1 MGAMSACIG
10 MINSKSQK
18 ESQFSFDSQNNF
30 TLGDK
35 RRRYRLQ
42 QRSNSQV
49 FVPIKKEEE
58 FLISNLNEENNNM
71 QLNNKIINN
80 EKNQEHGKTINNSF
94 IIDNKIKKL
103 KLRGKSNVCI
113 KKKVLNNTDD
123 NCDIIECEDEFGL
136 GSDILNS
143 IKKNDFLSERM
154 VNYIPNQK
162 PNAITNNIRTIK
174 PYSIKQENGKENE
187 NDSENNNNNNNGIL
201 NDSFN
206 NKDLNMEL
214 SVTKPKINTIDVQR
228 STIFGN
234 LVNNEE
240 NGGKTLDNE
249 NNKSKKE
256 NSIRDNKKEE
266 NQNKENKLLVIKDYY
281 EGGITN
287 LKYNNVYKISK
298 ANNISFSDKI
308 EGINKNIEKNN
319 SLNVKEVTKSS
330 SDIIPKNSGIKSS
343 NKKKIDFNNCKID
356 NNINFNID
364 NTNLNSNNNNLN
376 NNINNINNFNNISSI
391 NSDLNNNNFIDAS
404 SNMTY
409 FLSLEKSHRKP
420 TSSRFDAKVLSL
432 RKNNH
437 ANSNASLSSKEIS
450 SNNYR
455 NSVRV
460 NKYKWKLLPKQ
471 KYNTQIYKSL
481 INIPFSRDSQS
492 LLLNDEDQKNLNLTL
507 KYNNTENNKVIS
519 EIKKQK
525 EQQDKVIKSLENKI
539 KNLEKKINEEKN
551 KEEQNNQKITKLEEF
566 MDKNNNK
573 KNNSHH
579 NKEKKVKE
587 NLINSFN
594 NNDITSPEKQKDV
607 KIKKLEEQLNIVKK
621 NNKLNQTL
629 LKKKDKQIK
638 NLIHSKNKQ
647 DEIIKQYEFIKNNS
661 TKNNNITHNYT
672 TKGNKKIKINFL
684 EDNSNSITNNN
695 LISNSNTNLTE
706 SKISLSDLRNNK
718 NLNNSINLKINNYD
732 YRDKDNKN
740 YEGKKLKK
748 YHKKENSIT
757 IHKHFFK
764 NSSSNITDCSGFEQD
779 NVKTRSS
786 MRESNKLKS
795 TKNSNIKNNK
805 KFNASNK
812 NSSSNI
818 SYYNYC
824 NDLSNKSKN
833 NYNTKI
839 TLNKMK
845 MYRLNTSLNLTLNNE
860 NNINKLFQAPKTG
873 TRKSKD
879 EEINLNLEIN
889 PNTSK
894 TARKKFSFNKSN
906 KSLRKSSE
914 KNLKEMYLRAGTVKN
929 EENNANNNSS
939 NINNV
944 KSFSY
949 CEIPSLTQ
957 KNSFSNG
964 NNNLTITNKSNKDI
978 NLSLSP
984 FFPSNFSNKN
994 HKDNMNLEEKLNFSE
1009 SLNNIHILNQE
1020 SKSNLNEQSQ
1030 DMNEIYKKL
1039 YDEGYLRY
1047 RQLTENTQNEENV
1060 IDELINLKFCMANE
1074 LFELKVDNE
1083 DLMSDVKN
1091 KFLDIFFEEKDYG
1104 EKEKRYIDNN
1114 ILFLNKEGLIDL
1126 NKKVKEINLKNNEVI
1141 IPVLKDMTS

>member
-1 MGAMSACIG
+1 MSACIG
-10 MINSKSQK
+10 MMNSKSMK
-18 ESQFSFDSQNNF
+18 ETQFSFDSQNNF

-35 RRRYRLQ
+35 RRQFRLQ

-58 FLISNLNEENNNM
+58 FLISNLNEDNNIIKINDKIK
-71 QLNNKIINN
+71 NND
-80 EKNQEHGKTINNSF
+80 KNQEREKTINNSYIF
-94 IIDNKIKKL
+94 DNKVKKL

-113 KKKVLNNTDD
+113 KKKILNNTDD

-143 IKKNDFLSERM
+143 IKNKDLLSEKRF
-154 VNYIPNQK
+154 NYIQNQ
-162 PNAITNNIRTIK
+162 NQNTITNNIKTIK
-174 PYSIKQENGKENE
+174 SYSMKQENGKENE
-187 NDSENNNNNNNGIL
+187 NEYENNNNGIL

-240 NGGKTLDNE
+240 NGGKTLENE

-256 NSIRDNKKEE
+256 NSIKDNKMEE
-266 NQNKENKLLVIKDYY
+266 SKNNEKKLLVIKDYY
-281 EGGITN
+281 DGGITN
-287 LKYNNVYKISK
+287 LKYNNLFKISK
-298 ANNISFSDKI
+298 ANNISFSDKT

-319 SLNVKEVTKSS
+319 SIYIKGNMKSS
-330 SDIIPKNSGIKSS
+330 PDIIPKNSSIKSS
-343 NKKKIDFNNCKID
+343 NKKKIDFNNCKIE

-364 NTNLNSNNNNLN
+364 NSNINNNNNNNLN
-376 NNINNINNFNNISSI
+376 NNTNNINNFNNISSI

-437 ANSNASLSSKEIS
+437 ANSNASISSKEIS

-492 LLLNDEDQKNLNLTL
+492 LLLNEEDQKNLNLTL
-507 KYNNTENNKVIS
+507 KYNSTENNKVIS

-551 KEEQNNQKITKLEEF
+551 KEEQNNQKITKLEEY
-566 MDKNNNK
+566 MDKNKIK
-573 KNNSHH
+573 KNN
-579 NKEKKVKE
+579 KEKIKE
-587 NLINSFN
+587 NLIKSFN
-594 NNDITSPEKQKDV
+594 NSDIASPEQQKDF
-607 KIKKLEEQLNIVKK
+607 KIKKLEEQLDIVKK

-629 LKKKDKQIK
+629 LKKKDKQIQ

-661 TKNNNITHNYT
+661 TKNNNIIHNYT
-672 TKGNKKIKINFL
+672 TKGNKKINFL
-684 EDNSNSITNNN
+684 DDNSNFMTNHN
-695 LISNSNTNLTE
+695 LISNSNTNLSE

-732 YRDKDNKN
+732 KRDKDFN
-740 YEGKKLKK
+740 YEGEKFKK
-748 YHKKENSIT
+748 YHKKENSLT
-757 IHKHFFK
+757 INKHFFK
-764 NSSSNITDCSGFEQD
+764 NSSSNITDCSGFEQE
-779 NVKTRSS
+779 NLKTRTS
-786 MRESNKLKS
+786 MRESNKLKLS
-795 TKNSNIKNNK
+795 KNSNIKNSK
-805 KFNASNK
+805 KFNVSTK
-812 NSSSNI
+812 NSTSNI

-845 MYRLNTSLNLTLNNE
+845 MYKLNTSLNLTLNNDSK
-860 NNINKLFQAPKTG
+860 INKLFKPPKTG
-873 TRKSKD
+873 TRKSKKED
-879 EEINLNLEIN
+879 VNFNLEIN

-894 TARKKFSFNKSN
+894 TARKKFSLNKSN
-906 KSLRKSSE
+906 KSLRKSIE
-914 KNLKEMYLRAGTVKN
+914 KNMKEMYLRAGTVKN

-949 CEIPSLTQ
+949 NEIPLLTQ
-957 KNSFSNG
+957 KNSFSNT
-964 NNNLTITNKSNKDI
+964 NNNITITNKSNKDI
-978 NLSLSP
+978 NLSLSR
-984 FFPSNFSNKN
+984 FFPTNFSNKN
-994 HKDNMNLEEKLNFSE
+994 HKDNPSLEEKLNFSE
-1009 SLNNIHILNQE
+1009 SINNIQILNQE
-1020 SKSNLNEQSQ
+1020 SKTNLNEQSQ
-1030 DMNEIYKKL
+1030 DLNEIYKKL
-1039 YDEGYLRY
+1039 FDEGYLRY
-1047 RQLTENTQNEENV
+1047 RQLTENSQNEENV
-1060 IDELINLKFCMANE
+1060 IIDELINLKFCMANE
-1074 LFELKVDNE
+1074 LFDIKVDKE
-1083 DLMSDVKN
+1083 DLMMDVKN
-1091 KFLDIFFEEKDYG
+1091 KFLDVFFEEKDSG

-1114 ILFLNKEGLIDL
+1114 ILFLNKEGLIDI

>member
-10 MINSKSQK
+10 MMNSKSMK
-18 ESQFSFDSQNNF
+18 ETQFSFDSQNNF

-35 RRRYRLQ
+35 RKQFRLQ

-58 FLISNLNEENNNM
+58 FLISNINEENNIIKINDKIK
-71 QLNNKIINN
+71 NND
-80 EKNQEHGKTINNSF
+80 KNQEREKTINNSYIF
-94 IIDNKIKKL
+94 DNKIKKL

-113 KKKVLNNTDD
+113 KKKLLNNTDD

-143 IKKNDFLSERM
+143 IKNKDLLSEKRI
-154 VNYIPNQK
+154 NYIPNQNQ
-162 PNAITNNIRTIK
+162 NAITNNIKTIK
-174 PYSIKQENGKENE
+174 SYSMKQENGKENE
-187 NDSENNNNNNNGIL
+187 NEYENNNNGIL

-214 SVTKPKINTIDVQR
+214 SVTKPKLNTIDAQR

-240 NGGKTLDNE
+240 NGGKTLENE

-256 NSIRDNKKEE
+256 NSIKDNKLEE
-266 NQNKENKLLVIKDYY
+266 SKNNEKKLLVIKDYY
-281 EGGITN
+281 DGGITN
-287 LKYNNVYKISK
+287 LKYNNLFKISK
-298 ANNISFSDKI
+298 ANNISFSDKT

-319 SLNVKEVTKSS
+319 SIYIKGNTKSS
-330 SDIIPKNSGIKSS
+330 PDIIPKNSSIKSS
-343 NKKKIDFNNCKID
+343 NKKKIDFNNCKIE

-364 NTNLNSNNNNLN
+364 NSNINNNNNNNLN
-376 NNINNINNFNNISSI
+376 NNTNNINNFNNISSI

-409 FLSLEKSHRKP
+409 FLSIEKSHRKP

-437 ANSNASLSSKEIS
+437 ANSNASISSKEIS

-492 LLLNDEDQKNLNLTL
+492 LLLNEEDQKNLNLTL
-507 KYNNTENNKVIS
+507 KYNSTENNKVIS

-551 KEEQNNQKITKLEEF
+551 KEEQNNQKITKLEEC
-566 MDKNNNK
+566 MDKNKIK
-573 KNNSHH
+573 KIK
-579 NKEKKVKE
+579 KEKIKE
-587 NLINSFN
+587 NLIKSFN
-594 NNDITSPEKQKDV
+594 NSDIASPEQQKDF
-607 KIKKLEEQLNIVKK
+607 KIKKLEEQLDIVKK

-661 TKNNNITHNYT
+661 TKNNNIIHNYT
-672 TKGNKKIKINFL
+672 TKGNKKINFL
-684 EDNSNSITNNN
+684 DDNSNFMTNHN
-695 LISNSNTNLTE
+695 LISNSNINLTE

-732 YRDKDNKN
+732 NKDKYFN
-740 YEGKKLKK
+740 YEGEKSKK
-748 YHKKENSIT
+748 YHKKENSLT
-757 IHKHFFK
+757 MHKHFFK

-779 NVKTRSS
+779 NLKTRTS

-795 TKNSNIKNNK
+795 SKNSNIKNSK
-805 KFNASNK
+805 KFNISNK
-812 NSSSNI
+812 NSTSNI
-818 SYYNYC
+818 SYSNYC

-845 MYRLNTSLNLTLNNE
+845 MYKLNTSLNLTLNNDSK
-860 NNINKLFQAPKTG
+860 INKLFNPPKTG
-873 TRKSKD
+873 TRKSKKED
-879 EEINLNLEIN
+879 VNFNLETN

-894 TARKKFSFNKSN
+894 TARKKFSLNKSN
-906 KSLRKSSE
+906 KSLRKSTE
-914 KNLKEMYLRAGTVKN
+914 KNMKEMYLRAGTVKN
-929 EENNANNNSS
+929 DDNNTNNSS

-949 CEIPSLTQ
+949 NEIPVLTQ
-957 KNSFSNG
+957 KNSFSN
-964 NNNLTITNKSNKDI
+964 NNNITINYKSNKDI
-978 NLSLSP
+978 NLSLSR
-984 FFPSNFSNKN
+984 FFPFNFSNKN
-994 HKDNMNLEEKLNFSE
+994 HKDNISLEEKLNFSE
-1009 SLNNIHILNQE
+1009 SINNIQILNQE
-1020 SKSNLNEQSQ
+1020 SKTNINEQSQ
-1030 DMNEIYKKL
+1030 DMNDIYKKL
-1039 YDEGYLRY
+1039 FDEGYLRY
-1047 RQLTENTQNEENV
+1047 RQLTENSQNEENV
-1060 IDELINLKFCMANE
+1060 IIDELINLKFCMANE
-1074 LFELKVDNE
+1074 LFEIKVDKE
-1083 DLMSDVKN
+1083 DLMIDVKN
-1091 KFLDIFFEEKDYG
+1091 KFLDVFFEEKDYG

-1114 ILFLNKEGLIDL
+1114 ILFLNKEGLIDI
-1126 NKKVKEINLKNNEVI
+1126 NKKVKEIELKNNEVI